1 VPLDAARDNPRTMC
15 DAAHVPL
22 LEFRCGSFAFAQQ
35 ARGAIMKLKDIDQVN
50 HLIAELSGVKELVA
64 LAERADPADVKLF
77 IQGPGDASIEMSADG
92 SESTHYRGFSATPA
106 FLDQLKRL
114 ALQEIAARRQ
124 AIIGELAALGVE
136 ADE

>member
-1 VPLDAARDNPRTMC
+1 MAP
-15 DAAHVPL
+15 
-22 LEFRCGSFAFAQQ
+22 
-35 ARGAIMKLKDIDQVN
+35 K
-50 HLIAELSGVKELVA
+50 
-64 LAERADPADVKLF
+64 
-77 IQGPGDASIEMSADG
+77 
-92 SESTHYRGFSATPA
+92 STHYRGFSATPA